1 MPPGLSKIMSL
12 FAGRFGYLCPRYWST
27 VPDSMRIVFFVIIGL
42 VPAIQAQTLAGCRV
56 FPANNIWNTRITY
69 LPVDPNS
76 DNYVSRI
83 GATSPGHA
91 DFGSGLWDGGPIGI
105 PYVAVP
111 GTQPAVPVSFD
122 YADESDPGPYPI
134 PANAPIEGGSQS
146 SGDRHVLVV
155 DQGNCLL
162 YEMFSSYPQTD
173 GSWTAGSGAIFNL
186 NSNALRTASWTSADA
201 AGLPILPGLVKYD
214 EVASGAIL
222 HAVRFTAPSTQMAY
236 IWPARHYA
244 SSITDTTYPPMGARF
259 RLKAS
264 FDISTFSPDTQVIL
278 TALKTYGMILA
289 DNGSAWFISGV
300 PDSRWN
306 NDDLHELSTLV
317 GTDFEAV
324 DESSLMLNAN
334 SGQAAVK
341 SKPGILRSGFYWLLD
356 ADGNHAWD
364 APPDL
369 AYAYGGIAGDVPI
382 TGDWNGTGHTCIG
395 IYRPKHGLF
404 LLDSNCNGIFDAGD
418 AVYNFGVGAEPGD
431 VPVVGDWNGSGTSK
445 IGIFRQGF
453 LWILDTDGD
462 GVFEQGTDQTYAFG
476 GVAGDVPVVGD
487 WTGTGTSKIGVVRDG
502 YFWILDANGN
512 GTYDGTGP
520 GEDLAFPFGGPGDVP
535 VVGDWTGDG
544 ISKVGMF
551 RDGFFWVLDANDP
564 QLNGGGPAPLIAFA
578 FGGVAG
584 DKPVIGKW

>member
-1 MPPGLSKIMSL
+1 
-12 FAGRFGYLCPRYWST
+12 
-27 VPDSMRIVFFVIIGL
+27 MRIGLFVIL
-42 VPAIQAQTLAGCRV
+42 YLAPAIHAQTTLAGCPV
-56 FPANNIWNTRITY
+56 FPANNIWNTRINY

-91 DFGSGLWDGGPIGI
+91 DFGSGLYDGEPIGI

-111 GTQPAVPVSFD
+111 GTQPMVPVSFT

-146 SGDRHVLVV
+146 TGDRHVLVV

-186 NSNALRTASWTSADA
+186 NSNALRPAGWTSADA

-214 EVASGAIL
+214 EVAAGVIR

-244 SSITDTTYPPMGARF
+244 SSITDTTNPPMGARF
-259 RLKAS
+259 RLKAG
-264 FDISTFSPDTQVIL
+264 FNISTFSPDVQVIL
-278 TALKTYGMILA
+278 TALQTYGMILA

-334 SGQAAVK
+334 SGQAAVQA
-341 SKPGILRSGFYWLLD
+341 KPGIFRSGFLWLLD
-356 ADGNHAWD
+356 ADGNHLWD
-364 APPDL
+364 DPPDL
-369 AYAYGGIAGDVPI
+369 AYAYGGIPGDIPI
-382 TGDWNGTGHTCIG
+382 TGDWTGIGQTCVG

-404 LLDSNCNGIFDAGD
+404 ILDSNCDGIFDAGD
-418 AVYNFGVGAEPGD
+418 AVYNFMASAGGPQPGDVPVVGDWSGSGTTKVGIVRDGFLWLLDSNGDGTYEAGTDLEYVFGGAPGD
-431 VPVVGDWNGSGTSK
+431 VPVVGDWNG
-445 IGIFRQGF
+445 
-453 LWILDTDGD
+453 
-462 GVFEQGTDQTYAFG
+462 
-476 GVAGDVPVVGD
+476 
-487 WTGTGTSKIGVVRDG
+487 TGTSKIGMLRGG
-502 YFWILDANGN
+502 YLWLLDANGN
-512 GTYDGTGP
+512 GTWDGTAG
-520 GEDLAFPFGGPGDVP
+520 GDYAFPFGAPGDVP
-535 VVGDWTGDG
+535 VIGDWTGDG

-551 RDGFFWVLDANDP
+551 RDGFLWVLDSDDP
-564 QLNGGGPAPLIAFA
+564 SVTNASGLASLMVFA
-578 FGGVAG
+578 FGGIPG
-584 DKPVIGKW
+584 DVPIVGKW